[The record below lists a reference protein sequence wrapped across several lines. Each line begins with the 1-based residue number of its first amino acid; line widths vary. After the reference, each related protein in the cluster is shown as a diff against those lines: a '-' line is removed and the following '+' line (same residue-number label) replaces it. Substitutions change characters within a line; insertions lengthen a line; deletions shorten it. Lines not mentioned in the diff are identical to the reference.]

1 MSTVAYIRVSTARQA
16 DSGLGLEAQIRK
28 IQQFSQLNNIEIAE
42 TIVDAGISGRTMNRK
57 GLQQLLS
64 GVAEGRFT
72 RVIVSSADRL
82 TRSCRDFQTLA
93 HGPLRDVELIAAHMV
108 TNLTGDVEFAEQET
122 NEISRR
128 TSEALAA
135 LKAQGMRTGNL
146 PLGQTVT
153 DAGELI
159 DNEAEQRIINKVR
172 AKRAEGTALDA
183 LVEWCQQEALTAR
196 SGLTPSRSTIAKW
209 IEGVELVAPVKRKP
223 MPPRKPRRKLEET
236 SSCRGL
242 TDLVRDL
249 HRQGLSLRAI
259 AAEVSQRGYLN
270 SKGNA
275 FHAQNIK
282 RIIDRLEKADHAER
296 R

>member
-16 DSGLGLEAQIRK
+16 DSGLGLEAQISR
-28 IQQFSQLNNIEIAE
+28 IQQFSELNNIEIAE
-42 TIVDAGISGRTMNRK
+42 TIVDAGISGRTMNRD

-82 TRSCRDFQTLA
+82 TRSCRDFLA
-93 HGPLRDVELIAAHMV
+93 LVNGPLRDVELIAAHMV
-108 TNLTGDVEFAEQET
+108 TSLTEDVEFAERESE
-122 NEISRR
+122 EISRR
-128 TSEALAA
+128 TSEALSV
-135 LKAQGMRTGNL
+135 LKAQGRRVGNL

-153 DAGELI
+153 ESGEII
-159 DNEAEQRIINKVR
+159 DNEAEQEIINKVR
-172 AKRAEGTALDA
+172 TKRAEGTALDA
-183 LVEWCQQEALTAR
+183 LVEWCQQEEITAR
-196 SGLTPSRSTIAKW
+196 SGLTPSRSTIANW
-209 IEGVELVAPVKRKP
+209 IEGVELVAQVKRKP

-236 SSCRGL
+236 PSCIGL
-242 TDLVRDL
+242 TDLIRDL
-249 HRQGLSLRAI
+249 HKQGLSLRAI

-282 RIIDRLEKADHAER
+282 RIIERLEGADHAER